1 MNKACLGNVFNPLE
15 AAYFWGGGK
24 MFGPRRGSYSP
35 LIYLMEGVKV
45 FQNLALGGRDF
56 LNFRVGSRHTTILY
70 CFLTGFFYP
79 GKPGLIIGKNYR
91 KTRQKV
97 KTCTMFLYNFA

>member
-1 MNKACLGNVFNPLE
+1 VTDRWIRLKLVPSGLQPRTNPDVRMNKACLGNVFNPLE

-56 LNFRVGSRHTTILY
+56 
-70 CFLTGFFYP
+70 
-79 GKPGLIIGKNYR
+79 
-91 KTRQKV
+91 
-97 KTCTMFLYNFA
+97 